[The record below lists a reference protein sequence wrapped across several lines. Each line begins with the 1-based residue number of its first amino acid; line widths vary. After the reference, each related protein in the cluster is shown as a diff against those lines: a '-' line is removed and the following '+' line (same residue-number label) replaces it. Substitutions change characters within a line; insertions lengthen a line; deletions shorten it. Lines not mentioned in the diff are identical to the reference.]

1 MAMTERQEKWFASAK
16 ASLESDTGKTLAEW
30 AEIARACPE
39 AKHRAKLQWFKDIHG
54 LGQNRAS
61 IVLSQL
67 EGDGPGWNDDE
78 AALAALWTD
87 PASRAVYDAVAAKAL
102 ALPGTIIG
110 ARKAF
115 TGFSRAFQFAAMRPL
130 KGGGALLGLD
140 VAPEADPRLQ
150 PARRESWSE
159 RLKSTLTLGS
169 AAEADASLDALLR
182 QAWERAA

>member
-16 ASLESDTGKTLAEW
+16 ASLEADTGKTLAQW
-30 AEIARACPE
+30 AEIARACPQI
-39 AKHRAKLQWFKDIHG
+39 KHRAKLQWFKAVHG

-67 EGDGPGWNDDE
+67 EGGGPGWNNTE
-78 AALAALWTD
+78 AALGALWTD
-87 PASRAVYDAVAAKAL
+87 PAARAVYDAVAAKAL
-102 ALPGTIIG
+102 ALPGTIVG

-115 TGFSRAFQFAAMRPL
+115 TGFSRAFQYAALRPL

-140 VAPEADPRLQ
+140 APSKADPRLQ

-159 RLKSTLTLGS
+159 RLKSTLTL
-169 AAEADASLDALLR
+169 ARRRRLTPP
-182 QAWERAA
+182 

>member
-16 ASLESDTGKTLAEW
+16 ASLEADTGRTLAQW

-39 AKHRAKLQWFKDIHG
+39 TKQRAKLQWFKQTHG

-67 EGDGPGWNDDE
+67 EGDSSGREDTE
-78 AALAALWTD
+78 AALAALWSD
-87 PASRAVYDAVAAKAL
+87 PAARAIYDAVAAQAL
-102 ALPGTIIG
+102 ALPGTIVG

-115 TGFSRAFQFAAMRPL
+115 TGFSRAFQFAALKPL

-140 VAPEADPRLQ
+140 VTPNADPRLQ
-150 PARRESWSE
+150 PAKREGWSE
-159 RLKSTLTLGS
+159 RLKSILVLGS
-169 AAEADASLDALLR
+169 PAEADPSVEALLR
-182 QAWERAA
+182 QAWTRAA